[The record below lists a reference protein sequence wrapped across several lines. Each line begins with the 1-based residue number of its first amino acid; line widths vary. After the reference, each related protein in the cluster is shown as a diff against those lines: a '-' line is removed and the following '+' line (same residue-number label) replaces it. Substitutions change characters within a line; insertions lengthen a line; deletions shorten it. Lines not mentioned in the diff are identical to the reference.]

1 MKEIIYIKLASAFL
15 ILITSFVAG
24 VYPFF
29 KKWINKPMDSPAGE
43 ALASGV
49 FLGAGLIHLLSDS
62 VAGFTESGFDYPF
75 SLMIAGST
83 FIVFLLL
90 EHIGREIT
98 GHGSSHAKSL
108 AFITFLMLSIHSFI
122 AGSALGFTYNL
133 SMLLLILIAI
143 FAHKWAASFALA
155 LKISKSGYSFKSGLL
170 LYVIFCFST
179 PLGVLF
185 GSYITG
191 FVNHNRLLPPIFN
204 AIAAGT
210 FIYLGTLHGLSGSIM
225 VKKCQNLKNFV
236 YVIIGFSIMAVV
248 AIWT

>member
-1 MKEIIYIKLASAFL
+1 MNEIVYIKLVSALL
-15 ILITSFVAG
+15 ILLTSFAAG

-29 KKWINKPMDSPAGE
+29 KKWKNKPMDSPAGE

-62 VAGFTESGFDYPF
+62 TAGFSSSGFDYPF
-75 SLMIAGST
+75 SMMIAGST
-83 FIVFLLL
+83 FILFLLL
-90 EHIGREIT
+90 EHIGRAIT
-98 GHGSSHAKSL
+98 DHGRTHAKSF
-108 AFITFLMLSIHSFI
+108 AFITFLMLTIHSFI
-122 AGSALGFTYNL
+122 AGSALGFSHDF
-133 SMLLLILIAI
+133 SMLILILIAI

-155 LKISKSGYSFKSGLL
+155 LKISKSGYSFNVGLL

-179 PLGVLF
+179 PLGVLL
-185 GSYITG
+185 GAYMTG
-191 FVNHNRLLPPIFN
+191 FANHNLLLSPIFN

-225 VKKCQNLKNFV
+225 VRKCCNLKNFTFV
-236 YVIIGFSIMAVV
+236 VIGFSIMAVV